1 MALSFMAARAAAAAA
16 TKDWGGLVSTSPR
29 QRAITGASRQH
40 YLYGDTKRQTDIQK
54 GRQTDSQT
62 DRQTDRQIYTLHAMQ
77 RRTYADLIFANINRL
92 CCYFYF
98 LLLFVVSSSLSSSSS
113 SSSSSF
119 SSSSSC

>member
-1 MALSFMAARAAAAAA
+1 MALSFMAARAAEAAA
-16 TKDWGGLVSTSPR
+16 TKDCGVLVSTSPR

-40 YLYGDTKRQTDIQK
+40 YLYGDTKRQTEIQK
-54 GRQTDSQT
+54 
-62 DRQTDRQIYTLHAMQ
+62 DRQTDRQTYTLHAMQ
-77 RRTYADLIFANINRL
+77 RRRYADLIFANINRL

>member
-1 MALSFMAARAAAAAA
+1 MALSFMAARAAEAAA
-16 TKDWGGLVSTSPR
+16 TKDCGVLVSTSPR

-54 GRQTDSQT
+54 GRQTDRQT
-62 DRQTDRQIYTLHAMQ
+62 DRQTYTLHAMQ